1 MNKLVESGH
10 YLLRTSLTEV
20 FCFILLIFYSTLAFS
35 IQPIEFEFQI
45 TRDAKRA
52 YDGIDGLEFE
62 RLETQFRSP
71 MFKRKNTQGVWLG
84 GFDASENRMFLSG
97 VETGTRRFYRFA
109 LPIQYFTKRSGRTQ
123 HEWMLTPA
131 YYSDESF
138 IDQKRMSLEYAWQFR
153 YFKNRKMSFVAG
165 LSSDSRFGVNGLHP
179 IFGLEAKPN
188 KQVFHHW
195 VFPNIYTQIQLKK
208 RLTAKAF
215 VQVNGGNW
223 NYLISSGAG
232 TSNFGISDW
241 KVGLG
246 ARLKT
251 KMPFDV
257 VAEVGLRIMGSA
269 AINGT
274 AGDLDNS
281 YFVTLG
287 IKTPFELGSSPYSRG
302 ANR

>member
-1 MNKLVESGH
+1 MNQ
-10 YLLRTSLTEV
+10 LLEPSHNPLKASLIEA
-20 FCFILLIFYSTLAFS
+20 FCFISLVLYSTLAFS
-35 IQPIEFEFQI
+35 IQPIEFEFQV
-45 TRDAKRA
+45 TRDTKRV
-52 YDGIDGLEFE
+52 YDGIDGLDFE

-71 MFKRKNTQGVWLG
+71 IFKRKNTQGVWLG

-97 VETGTRRFYRFA
+97 VETGARRFYRFA
-109 LPIQYFTKRSGRTQ
+109 LPIQYFAKRNGRTQ

-131 YYSDESF
+131 YYSDESL
-138 IDQKRMSLEYAWQFR
+138 IDQKRISLEYAWQLR

-165 LSSDSRFGVNGLHP
+165 LSSDSRFGVNGMYP

-188 KQVFHHW
+188 KHIFHHW
-195 VFPNIYTQIQLKK
+195 VFPNIYTQIQLQK

-215 VQVNGGNW
+215 VQINGGNW
-223 NYLISSGAG
+223 DYLLSSGAG
-232 TSNFGISDW
+232 ASNFGITDW

-251 KMPFDV
+251 RMPFDL

-274 AGDLDNS
+274 AGDLDSS

-287 IKTPFELGSSPYSRG
+287 IKTPFELGSSPYSRDR
-302 ANR
+302 N

>member
-1 MNKLVESGH
+1 MNP
-10 YLLRTSLTEV
+10 LLEPSHNSLKASFIEAL
-20 FCFILLIFYSTLAFS
+20 CFISLVLYSTLVFS
-35 IQPIEFEFQI
+35 IQPIEFEFQV
-45 TRDAKRA
+45 TRDTKRA
-52 YDGIDGLEFE
+52 YDGIDGLDFE
-62 RLETQFRSP
+62 RLESKFRSP
-71 MFKRKNTQGVWLG
+71 IFKRKNTQGVWLG

-109 LPIQYFTKRSGRTQ
+109 TPIQYFAKRNGRTQ

-131 YYSDESF
+131 YYSDESL
-138 IDQKRMSLEYAWQFR
+138 IDQKRIALEYAWQLR
-153 YFKNRKMSFVAG
+153 YFKNRKMSFIAG

-188 KQVFHHW
+188 KRVFHHW

-215 VQVNGGNW
+215 LQINGGNW
-223 NYLISSGAG
+223 DYLLSSGAG
-232 TSNFGISDW
+232 TSNFAISDW

-251 KMPFDV
+251 KMPFDL

-302 ANR
+302 RN